1 MIDPAAAFFFTVL
14 ALQAAFTG
22 AVVLLVG
29 RRFPARLPVYRF
41 VAPAALPLV
50 LLVLLVIGY
59 AGAHRSAGIPVA
71 AINWL
76 PLGRFVLAYAVL
88 WLVGVLFA
96 SLLLRLIGR
105 RR

>member
-1 MIDPAAAFFFTVL
+1 MMDPAAAFFFTVL

-41 VAPAALPLV
+41 VVPAALPLV
-50 LLVLLVIGY
+50 LLVLLLVGY
-59 AGAHRSAGIPVA
+59 AGANRSAGVA
-71 AINWL
+71 FGDIHWL

-96 SLLLRLIGR
+96 SLLLRLMR